1 MSIKRI
7 LLFIILVFSVQN
19 TVCQTNFD
27 EKIEYALNHFQYDS
41 AYIFTQKAIKNSKD
55 DSEKKADYYITYT
68 KILKSLL
75 EPTVVFIISKRQKI
89 FIQSN
94 KIKANCFIFYQS
106 KLK

>member
-68 KILKSLL
+68 KILKSLFRTDSCFYYI
-75 EPTVVFIISKRQKI
+75 EKAEN